1 MQRTRKKKVEEK
13 GINTFEELRAIARKD
28 CRYSEWSKQRT
39 LIERVEFLRK
49 EVEELQEV
57 VRKSNVE
64 NLREELGDVFW
75 DALTIV
81 AHAEEQGLFTT
92 KEVLSQ
98 VVEKVQERKPWIF
111 TGEKLSANEDRR
123 WQESKQ
129 KKTRGSKQDA
139 GAK

>member
-1 MQRTRKKKVEEK
+1 MS
-13 GINTFEELRAIARKD
+13 TFEELRAIAVKD
-28 CRYSEWSKQRT
+28 RRYSEWSQQRT

-49 EVEELQEV
+49 EVEELQEA
-57 VRKSNVE
+57 VRKSDVE

-98 VVEKVQERKPWIF
+98 AVQKIRVRKPWIF
-111 TGEKLSANEDRR
+111 TGEKLSANEEDRR
-123 WQESKQ
+123 WQESKK
-129 KKTRGSKQDA
+129 KKTRGSRQDA